1 MFKAQNHVVAKV
13 LFYQLYRIE
22 IQITNELLLALCQ
35 RGNTRPYLVMAD

>member
-13 LFYQLYRIE
+13 LFYQLYRIF
-22 IQITNELLLALCQ
+22 QQANELLLALCQ